1 MSDGT
6 FAAGGA
12 GTRVSR
18 ARPEAGNA
26 RPRHGRDVRPA
37 GKSGGVM
44 SSSRGQNRLPRL
56 KWLGREDSK
65 LPMREPKSRALPLG
79 HAPPTK
85 GVSVTDRPRAPDGAR
100 PMRVAPGAGSGSGWK
115 PLAQRTAE
123 GKSGAQNNGAP
134 EHAST
139 ARRAGTPR
147 LRGWRRATRPGAAA
161 PAGGGA
167 VGRGQLAASCWE

>member
-26 RPRHGRDVRPA
+26 DARQGRDVRPA

-56 KWLGREDSK
+56 KWLGREDSN
-65 LPMREPKSRALPLG
+65 LRMREPKSRALPLG
-79 HAPPTK
+79 HAPPTN
-85 GVSVTDRPRAPDGAR
+85 GVFLTARPRAPDGAR
-100 PMRVAPGAGSGSGWK
+100 PMRVAPGGGSGWARK
-115 PLAQRTAE
+115 P
-123 GKSGAQNNGAP
+123 
-134 EHAST
+134 
-139 ARRAGTPR
+139 
-147 LRGWRRATRPGAAA
+147 
-161 PAGGGA
+161 
-167 VGRGQLAASCWE
+167 